1 MKKEEKIWYIAE
13 KWSKNRPGNFDK
25 RFEYMK
31 RSVKFLMKLDTKSI
45 NDYYAEEKF
54 KEKRLR
60 IFE

>member
-13 KWSKNRPGNFDK
+13 KWSKNRHENFDK

-31 RSVKFLMKLDTKSI
+31 RSAKFLMKLDTKSI